1 MEGPLDILLV
11 EDNPGDA
18 RLIQELL
25 NESDLQLGDL
35 VNTER
40 LDSALGQ
47 LENFKPH
54 VVLLD
59 LSLPDSQGVETIRRI
74 RESARGLPIVVL
86 TGLTDQSLALMGV
99 QEGVQDYL
107 MKGDLSPGL
116 LSRAIHYAVDRNR
129 AEQALRER
137 KSEVDRLADNL
148 AAKNRLFKIIGS
160 LQSQFIREPDPFI
173 MFDILLVDI
182 IELTSSEFGFIGD
195 VLQDEEGHDYVKCY
209 AFSNIAWNDETRR
222 FYEEH
227 KSTGFV
233 FRDLNNLFGHVIT
246 DRKPVIANDP
256 ENDSRSKGIPSGH
269 PRLTAFLGVPVYYG
283 ERLVG
288 LIGLANRPGGYDEEL
303 LSYIQPVVDA
313 CGQIIVAR
321 WERDARIEAQQ
332 GLSDTRKYL
341 QDIIDSMPSVL
352 VAVDSN
358 GDVTQWNQG
367 AESFSGIDAKMAL
380 GRSLEELLSFS
391 PDQLLGIMGA
401 VRAHRL
407 ESFKQISRR
416 EESEQH
422 YYDVIVYPLSGP
434 AEESVVRIDDVTERM
449 RMELMMVQ
457 SEKMMS
463 VGGLAA
469 GMAHELNN
477 PLGGIL
483 QGLQN
488 IRRRLSMD
496 LEKNEEVAGELGFD
510 LRLAQSYM
518 EKRGISGF
526 MDGVIDSSKRAADIV
541 SNMLVF
547 SRKPSGEFHP
557 EQINQLIDQA
567 VDLAAMDYD
576 LKKKHDFRDI
586 DIVRDYDME
595 LPLVPCIGPE
605 IQQVLLNLL
614 RNSAQVLSAKRG
626 QSRTITLRT
635 YTEDGSACIEVKD
648 DGPGMDQET
657 CKRVFE
663 PFFTTKPPGQGTGL
677 GLSVSYFIVTQ
688 EHGGEMSV
696 ESAPGEGA
704 RFIIRLPLKAE
715 GRSVS

>member
-1 MEGPLDILLV
+1 MD
-11 EDNPGDA
+11 
-18 RLIQELL
+18 
-25 NESDLQLGDL
+25 
-35 VNTER
+35 
-40 LDSALGQ
+40 
-47 LENFKPH
+47 
-54 VVLLD
+54 
-59 LSLPDSQGVETIRRI
+59 
-74 RESARGLPIVVL
+74 
-86 TGLTDQSLALMGV
+86 
-99 QEGVQDYL
+99 
-107 MKGDLSPGL
+107 
-116 LSRAIHYAVDRNR
+116 
-129 AEQALRER
+129 
-137 KSEVDRLADNL
+137 
-148 AAKNRLFKIIGS
+148 
-160 LQSQFIREPDPFI
+160 
-173 MFDILLVDI
+173 
-182 IELTSSEFGFIGD
+182 
-195 VLQDEEGHDYVKCY
+195 
-209 AFSNIAWNDETRR
+209 
-222 FYEEH
+222 
-227 KSTGFV
+227 
-233 FRDLNNLFGHVIT
+233 
-246 DRKPVIANDP
+246 
-256 ENDSRSKGIPSGH
+256 
-269 PRLTAFLGVPVYYG
+269 
-283 ERLVG
+283 
-288 LIGLANRPGGYDEEL
+288 
-303 LSYIQPVVDA
+303 
-313 CGQIIVAR
+313 
-321 WERDARIEAQQ
+321 
-332 GLSDTRKYL
+332 
-341 QDIIDSMPSVL
+341 
-352 VAVDSN
+352 
-358 GDVTQWNQG
+358 
-367 AESFSGIDAKMAL
+367 
-380 GRSLEELLSFS
+380 
-391 PDQLLGIMGA
+391 A

-407 ESFKQISRR
+407 ESFKQISNR
-416 EESEQH
+416 EKSEQR
-422 YYDVIVYPLSGP
+422 YFDVIVYPLSGP

-488 IRRRLSMD
+488 IRRRLSTD

-510 LRLAQSYM
+510 LHLAESYM

-557 EQINQLIDQA
+557 VQINQLIDQA

-614 RNSAQVLSAKRG
+614 RNSAQVLSAGRK
-626 QSRTITLRT
+626 QTRTITLRT
-635 YTEDGSACIEVKD
+635 YTEDGSACIEVID

-704 RFIIRLPLKAE
+704 RFIIRLPLQVE